1 MTIYYVYAYLR
12 SKDSDTAKA
21 GTPYY
26 IGKGKSKRAWSRN
39 HSINLPK
46 NPDNIVILE
55 SNLTEE
61 EAYKLESNLIQQHGR
76 KDLGTGILHN
86 KSNGGD
92 GFTSEDATL
101 NNLKRIAKGNHPFIG
116 DKNPVHSLI
125 AEGKHNFLG
134 DGTFQRT
141 VALNRVAKGTHPLL
155 GAKSNNTR
163 LANGTHP
170 SQIKNTCEYCGV
182 TASLGMFKRWHGDN
196 CKKKQ

>member
-12 SKDSDTAKA
+12 SKDSVTGRA

-26 IGKGKSKRAWSRN
+26 IGKGKAKRAWSKN
-39 HSINLPK
+39 HSINLP
-46 NPDNIVILE
+46 NDPNNIVILE
-55 SNLTEE
+55 SNLSEKD
-61 EAYKLESNLIQQHGR
+61 AYLLESNLIQQYGR

-101 NNLKRIAKGNHPFIG
+101 NNLKRIAKGNHPFMG
-116 DKNPVHSLI
+116 DRNPVYSLI

-134 DGTFQRT
+134 DGSFQRT
-141 VALNRVAKGTHPLL
+141 VALNRVSKGTHPLL
-155 GAKSNNTR
+155 GPKSNNTR

-170 SQIKNTCEYCGV
+170 SQIKNTCEHCNKTV
-182 TASLGMFKRWHGDN
+182 SLGMFKRWHGDK
-196 CKKKQ
+196 CKKR